1 MTYRIGSAPANGPLA
16 VSSSHREC
24 VMKAV
29 VCKQWGPPQ
38 SLVIEER
45 PALQPGKGQVVVR
58 VKAASVKFSDTLL
71 IQNKYQTQPEL
82 PFIPGGEVT
91 GIVTAVGSGVQGWK
105 VGDRVNAQTTY
116 GGYADEVEAEAERLA
131 AIPDSID
138 FAAATGLS
146 STYGTAYYALV
157 DRGSLRAGETLLV
170 LGAAGGVGL
179 AAVEIG
185 KLLGARVIACAS
197 SAQKLAVCR
206 AKGADETIDY
216 AAEDMRARVKA
227 ITKGN
232 GVDVIIDPVGGAYS
246 ELALRDMAWGGR
258 HLVIGFTAGD
268 IPKIPLNLP
277 LIKGC
282 SIVGVWIGAFAKREP
297 ARHRANAQ
305 TLWGWMAE
313 GRIKPH
319 IAATYPLERAADAL
333 TALIER
339 RVAGKVILTPG
350 S

>member
-1 MTYRIGSAPANGPLA
+1 
-16 VSSSHREC
+16 
-24 VMKAV
+24 MKAI
-29 VCKQWGPPQ
+29 VCKAWGPPE

-45 PALQPGKGQVVVR
+45 PALEPGAAQVVVR

-91 GIVTAVGSGVQGWK
+91 GVITSVGSSVQGWK

-116 GGYADEVEAEAERLA
+116 GGYAEEVVAEADRLT
-131 AIPDSID
+131 AIPDSIE
-138 FAAATGLS
+138 FAAATGVS

-157 DRGSLRAGETLLV
+157 DRGRLRAGETLLV

-179 AAVEIG
+179 ASVEVG
-185 KLLGARVIACAS
+185 KVLGARVIACAS
-197 SAQKLAVCR
+197 SVEKLAVCR
-206 AKGADETIDY
+206 AKGADETINY
-216 AAEDMRARVKA
+216 VGEDLRARVKA

-232 GVDVIIDPVGGAYS
+232 GVDVIVDPVGGPYS

-282 SIVGVWIGAFAKREP
+282 EIVGVWIGAFAKREP
-297 ARHRANAQ
+297 AKHRANAQ
-305 TLWGWMAE
+305 TLWQWMAQ
-313 GRIKPH
+313 GKIKPY
-319 IAATYPLERAADAL
+319 ISATYPLERAADAL
-333 TALIER
+333 NALTER
-339 RVAGKVILTPG
+339 KVAGKVVLVPEA
-350 S
+350 

>member
-1 MTYRIGSAPANGPLA
+1 
-16 VSSSHREC
+16 
-24 VMKAV
+24 MKAI
-29 VCKQWGPPQ
+29 VCKAWGPPE

-45 PALQPGKGQVVVR
+45 PALEPGAAQVVVR
-58 VKAASVKFSDTLL
+58 IKAASVKFSDTLL

-91 GIVTAVGSGVQGWK
+91 GVITSVGSGVRGWQ

-116 GGYADEVEAEAERLA
+116 GGYAEEVVAEADRLT
-131 AIPDSID
+131 AIPDSIE

-157 DRGSLRAGETLLV
+157 DRGRLRAGETLLV

-179 AAVEIG
+179 ASVEVG
-185 KLLGARVIACAS
+185 KVLGARVIACAS
-197 SAQKLAVCR
+197 SEEKLAVCR
-206 AKGADETIDY
+206 AKGADETINY
-216 AAEDMRARVKA
+216 VGEDLRARVKA
-227 ITKGN
+227 ITTGN
-232 GVDVIIDPVGGAYS
+232 GVDVIVDPVGGPYS

-282 SIVGVWIGAFAKREP
+282 EIVGVWIGAFAKREP
-297 ARHRANAQ
+297 AKHRVNAQ
-305 TLWGWMAE
+305 ALWEWMAQ
-313 GRIKPH
+313 GKIKPY
-319 IAATYPLERAADAL
+319 ISATYPLERAADAL
-333 TALIER
+333 NALTER
-339 RVAGKVILTPG
+339 KVAGKVVLVPEA
-350 S
+350 